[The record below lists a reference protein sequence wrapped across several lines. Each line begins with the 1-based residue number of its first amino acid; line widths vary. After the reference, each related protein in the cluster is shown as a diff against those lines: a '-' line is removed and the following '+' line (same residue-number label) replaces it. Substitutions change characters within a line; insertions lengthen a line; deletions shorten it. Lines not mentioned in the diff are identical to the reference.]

1 MKTKFAQINQYSEA
15 VARKFINSSVS
26 TKCVTT
32 FIETQYEYVD
42 KQRTDNIKGY
52 KLWFIQEG
60 LNPFTVKFAKKPALP
75 PFLSIVDFENLQ
87 GIEIRSNV
95 YFKADGLKVV
105 KE

>member
-1 MKTKFAQINQYSEA
+1 MKTTFTQTNQYSEA
-15 VARKFINSSVS
+15 VARKFISSSVP

-42 KQRTDNIKGY
+42 KQRTDNVKGY

-60 LNPFTVKFAKKPALP
+60 LNPFTIKFTKKPALP
-75 PFLSIVDFENLQ
+75 PFLSIVEFENLQ

-95 YFKADGLKVV
+95 FFKADDLKVV
-105 KE
+105 K

>member
-1 MKTKFAQINQYSEA
+1 MKTTFSKTNQYSEA
-15 VARKFINSSVS
+15 VAHKFINSNVP
-26 TKCVTT
+26 TKCATT

-42 KQRTDNIKGY
+42 KQRTENIKGY

-60 LNPFTVKFAKKPALP
+60 LNPFTVKFTKKPELP

-105 KE
+105 K

>member
-1 MKTKFAQINQYSEA
+1 MKTTFTQTNQYSE
-15 VARKFINSSVS
+15 VIARKFINSSVP

-42 KQRTDNIKGY
+42 QQRTDKIKGY

-60 LNPFTVKFAKKPALP
+60 LNPFTIKFINKPVLP
-75 PFLSIVDFENLQ
+75 PFLSIVEFENLQ
-87 GIEIRSNV
+87 AIEIRSNV

-105 KE
+105 K